1 MSAPQNHAQEKQ
13 KVAAFSLL
21 ASAVMAI
28 AKFAAALFSGS
39 LGLLSEAF
47 QTLLDVLA
55 TTLTLFAVR
64 VSDKPADDEHHY
76 GHAKV
81 ENIAALLQTVMLFGV
96 AVYVAFEAVSRL
108 FAGDHEIKLQWWLY
122 AVVIGSILIDYNRYR
137 ALKRT
142 AVKTGSA
149 ALAADAVHFAADMW
163 SSLAVLLGLILVWFG
178 FTYADSVAALVVTG
192 FVTHAAWELGK
203 QTLNNLLDAAPA
215 GAVAQITDVVDTVD
229 GVLSIRQLRVRPAG
243 PTLFVDLTVD
253 VPRTLPVMQLDSMRQ
268 ELAKRIA
275 GIFENADSSI
285 QLNPV
290 ELDSETAFD
299 KVSMIAEK
307 HGLKTHH
314 LAVQKLGGR
323 LAVSFDVEMNA
334 DISLLAAH
342 DKATALEAEIR
353 GGLGADVEVESHIEP
368 LEPRLLEGAPPA
380 PALTTKIQTTLMSLA
395 RREKQLS
402 DLHNVRIR
410 SNAAGLYVH
419 YHCRFDPALAI
430 SDVHAVTDRI
440 EVALMAALP
449 NIKRVVAHAEPVGH
463 SHHEL

>member
-28 AKFAAALFSGS
+28 AKFAAAFFSGS

-96 AVYVAFEAVSRL
+96 AVYVAFEAISRL

-243 PTLFVDLTVD
+243 PTLFVDLIVD
-253 VPRTLPVMQLDSMRQ
+253 VPRTLPVM
-268 ELAKRIA
+268 
-275 GIFENADSSI
+275 
-285 QLNPV
+285 
-290 ELDSETAFD
+290 
-299 KVSMIAEK
+299 
-307 HGLKTHH
+307 
-314 LAVQKLGGR
+314 
-323 LAVSFDVEMNA
+323 
-334 DISLLAAH
+334 
-342 DKATALEAEIR
+342 
-353 GGLGADVEVESHIEP
+353 
-368 LEPRLLEGAPPA
+368 
-380 PALTTKIQTTLMSLA
+380 
-395 RREKQLS
+395 
-402 DLHNVRIR
+402 
-410 SNAAGLYVH
+410 
-419 YHCRFDPALAI
+419 
-430 SDVHAVTDRI
+430 
-440 EVALMAALP
+440 
-449 NIKRVVAHAEPVGH
+449 
-463 SHHEL
+463 